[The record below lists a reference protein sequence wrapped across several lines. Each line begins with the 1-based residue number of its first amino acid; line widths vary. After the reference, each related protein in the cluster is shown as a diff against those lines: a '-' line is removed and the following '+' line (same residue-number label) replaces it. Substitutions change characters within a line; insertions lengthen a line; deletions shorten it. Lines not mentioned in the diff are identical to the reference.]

1 MLNVRNGHIVFHFYM
16 YMSYMNIP
24 CRKVGNLMVFPLALS
39 CISNTNFISHSIMI
53 SRWRLR
59 KNNWEDFLCVVTCL
73 VLIKIK
79 YYLQILSHINRNQN
93 NVIAQKNHLLPPK
106 TQLSI
111 KGIPNLM
118 KNLPPTLP
126 GCGILKFV
134 KNYMKQI
141 PTYIFSLLFPVMLL

>member
-1 MLNVRNGHIVFHFYM
+1 
-16 YMSYMNIP
+16 MN
-24 CRKVGNLMVFPLALS
+24 
-39 CISNTNFISHSIMI
+39 
-53 SRWRLR
+53 
-59 KNNWEDFLCVVTCL
+59 
-73 VLIKIK
+73 
-79 YYLQILSHINRNQN
+79 QNQN